1 MIQFVLGAATAIT
14 PLTPLIGL
22 AQADPARGSTTTIEI
37 PFQSH
42 DGHRMLGKLTI
53 PVGGGP
59 YPVVIYA
66 QTAEGMTVDMK
77 RRLSDTT
84 TFNYFDLY
92 ATKLPEM
99 NIAFFRYEGRG
110 IRNGSKPPR
119 FEEIDTAAFN
129 TGTLENKVHDLISAL
144 RVVQQH
150 ASIDKTNIIL
160 MGASEGTLL
169 IAEAASRVPSE
180 VAGLV
185 MYGVLAEP
193 LRETFRYIM
202 SEGAFLPYRR
212 FFDSDKDGRVTLAE
226 FEADPRK
233 YRERVLRN
241 APFSWFDKN
250 QDSVFTVDDM
260 KAMTKTYLD
269 AIDGSDYDVLTR
281 WARTSAAVAT
291 PNDWFQ
297 DHFTHAPMRDFLSQL
312 DVPIGLFHGD
322 FDSNTPIG
330 AVRELEVWAK
340 EQGKGKMRFHYFEG
354 LDHSLNIGQ
363 YFARGT
369 VPAGHDAIFAFLRE
383 QIGVR

>member
-1 MIQFVLGAATAIT
+1 MTRSAHGAFAALTL
-14 PLTPLIGL
+14 LTPLIIH
-22 AQADPARGSTTTIEI
+22 AQGESQRGTATTIEI

-53 PVGGGP
+53 PTGVGR

-66 QTAEGMTVDMK
+66 QSAEGMTVDMK
-77 RRLSDTT
+77 RRLSDTA

-99 NIAFFRYEGRG
+99 NVAFFRYEGRG

-144 RVVQQH
+144 RVMQQH
-150 ASIDKTNIIL
+150 ASIDTTKIVL

-169 IAEAASRVPSE
+169 IAEAAARVPSE

-212 FFDSDKDGRVTLAE
+212 FFDSNKDGRVTQTE

-233 YRERVLRN
+233 YRERVLRK

-260 KAMTKTYLD
+260 RPMTKTYLD
-269 AIDGSDYDVLTR
+269 AIEGSDYDVLTR

-297 DHFTHAPMRDFLSQL
+297 DHFTHAPMRDFLAKL
-312 DVPIGLFHGD
+312 DIPIGLFQGD
-322 FDSNTPIG
+322 FDTNTPIG
-330 AVRELEVWAK
+330 AVRELELWAK

-363 YFARGT
+363 FFARGT
-369 VPAGHDAIFAFLRE
+369 LPAGHEAIFAYLRN
-383 QIGVR
+383 QIGTR